1 MERQTTNMIKSIMIL
16 LTLTFL
22 IQSCYYDN
30 EEELYPQPAAC
41 DTTNVSY
48 SNDVWPIIS
57 SNCTSCHS
65 GGAPQG
71 NVSLENYDDIVIAAK
86 NGSLLGTIKHEDGWS
101 PMPKGGGMLN
111 DCDISKI
118 EIWVDDG
125 TPNN

>member
-71 NVSLENYDDIVIAAK
+71 NVSLENYDDIVIAAN
-86 NGSLLGTIKHEDGWS
+86 NGSLLGAIKHEDGWS

-118 EIWVDDG
+118 EIWVNDG
-125 TPNN
+125 TPDN